1 MAFCVWVLMVF
12 SESLIRSMTQSTV
25 AGELLGWSLLID
37 RLRDERAVKEGD
49 PTAVSAPKDDHAVEK
64 TCGAGSWCGFLRD
77 VLNSIPGG
85 FVPGNPIG
93 VCWIVEVFFKAVVKD
108 FHVADVA
115 VVVLLR
121 LPFGMLADG
130 AMQAVSAFVEVGRP
144 LLDGYRLRIGH

>member
-64 TCGAGSWCGFLRD
+64 TGGAGSRCGFRRD
-77 VLNSIPGG
+77 G
-85 FVPGNPIG
+85 FSVR
-93 VCWIVEVFFKAVVKD
+93 F
-108 FHVADVA
+108 
-115 VVVLLR
+115 
-121 LPFGMLADG
+121 
-130 AMQAVSAFVEVGRP
+130 SVGR
-144 LLDGYRLRIGH
+144 GEVTKAKGRLRPP